1 MPLLYAN
8 LKTFGVL
15 PDGEPVPGYVDS
27 PTKTYS
33 ISSDAFLVG
42 EQWRNTEEE
51 KDSIL
56 SGAYADALRECEVD
70 CDVYRAVIEF
80 LMLCFRGGHRDGQY
94 RDIVGY
100 LFDCDRK
107 NVLKEFPKAFVVQDV
122 RRRRTHYRIASGVFD
137 NRGRKFLCN
146 WCLSEKRAWA
156 AAVSSIAN
164 RKWDRSA

>member
-1 MPLLYAN
+1 MGVNERRMEVRECPHHLFRMAVHHSEPEWNEICTFGQLYVRISVPLLYVN
-8 LKTFGVL
+8 SKTFGVV

-42 EQWRNTEEE
+42 EQWHNTEEE

-80 LMLCFRGGHRDGQY
+80 LMLCFRGVIETDSTEISS
-94 RDIVGY
+94 DISSTV
-100 LFDCDRK
+100 
-107 NVLKEFPKAFVVQDV
+107 
-122 RRRRTHYRIASGVFD
+122 T
-137 NRGRKFLCN
+137 GRM
-146 WCLSEKRAWA
+146 S
-156 AAVSSIAN
+156 
-164 RKWDRSA
+164 